1 MKEYP
6 ADVYA
11 QATDALG
18 DDEMDDLIK
27 DTAEVKQRARHPLP
41 RSYFISCLLESPRF
55 CLILLT
61 VVLGLCRWRKVR

>member
-18 DDEMDDLIK
+18 DDEMDDAFTVDGSK
-27 DTAEVKQRARHPLP
+27 TDSKSDTTFPV
-41 RSYFISCLLESPRF
+41 C
-55 CLILLT
+55 
-61 VVLGLCRWRKVR
+61 